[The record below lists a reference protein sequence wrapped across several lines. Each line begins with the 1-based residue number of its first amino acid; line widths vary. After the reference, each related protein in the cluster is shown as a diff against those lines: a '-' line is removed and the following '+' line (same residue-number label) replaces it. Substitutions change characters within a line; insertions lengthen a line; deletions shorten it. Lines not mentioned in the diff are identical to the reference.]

1 MAMRA
6 MLVMTR
12 YELHE
17 AIRNRWLL
25 AYGALFAVL
34 ALGLS
39 LVGLSTIGAVGL
51 EGYGRTTAS
60 LINLCLLLVP
70 LVALLLGSAG
80 ISGDRESGALEL
92 FLAQPIDRS
101 EMLVGRFA
109 GSLAAIGLATLTGF
123 GVAGVLVGLATGA
136 TGGFQYL
143 AFLGIALAL
152 AAVYLAIGIA
162 VSVASRSRL
171 KATAAALAVWF
182 TSVVFFDLMLIG
194 AGAVAGAGTRL
205 LAALLLLNPVDVARL
220 LALLLLDSSLEMLG
234 PVGGF
239 LVTRFGSGG
248 ATGLLIGALAVWTI
262 APVLIAVALFEGRD
276 PT

>member
-1 MAMRA
+1 MNTI
-6 MLVMTR
+6 LVMTG
-12 YELHE
+12 YELSE

-39 LVGLSTIGAVGL
+39 LIGLSTIGAVGL

-92 FLAQPIDRS
+92 FLAQPVERS
-101 EMLVGRFA
+101 ELLIGRFV

-123 GVAGVLVGLATGA
+123 GLAGVLVGLATGA
-136 TGGFQYL
+136 TGGLQYL
-143 AFLGIALAL
+143 AFLSIALAL

-162 VSVASRSRL
+162 ISVAARTRIR
-171 KATAAALAVWF
+171 ATAMALVVWF
-182 TSVVFFDLMLIG
+182 ASVVFFDLMLIG

-205 LAALLLLNPVDVARL
+205 LAALLLLNPVDIARL

-239 LVTRFGSGG
+239 LIARFGSGG
-248 ATGLLIGALAVWTI
+248 AAGLLIGALILWTV
-262 APVLIAVALFEGRD
+262 APVLIAVALFDGRD
-276 PT
+276 QI

>member
-1 MAMRA
+1 MNAI
-6 MLVMTR
+6 LVMTR
-12 YELHE
+12 YELNE

-39 LVGLSTIGAVGL
+39 LIGLSTIGAVGL

-70 LVALLLGSAG
+70 LVALLVGSAG

-92 FLAQPIDRS
+92 FLAQPVERS
-101 EMLVGRFA
+101 ELLIGRFV

-123 GVAGVLVGLATGA
+123 GLAGVLVGLATGA
-136 TGGFQYL
+136 SGGLQYL

-162 VSVASRSRL
+162 ISVASRSRIR
-171 KATAAALAVWF
+171 ATAVALVVWF

-205 LAALLLLNPVDVARL
+205 LAALLLLNPVDIARL

-239 LVTRFGSGG
+239 LTAQFGSGG
-248 ATGLLIGALAVWTI
+248 TTGLLIGALVLWII
-262 APVLIAVALFEGRD
+262 APVLIAVSLFDGRD

>member
-1 MAMRA
+1 MNAI
-6 MLVMTR
+6 LVMTL
-12 YELHE
+12 YELSE

-39 LVGLSTIGAVGL
+39 LIGLSTIGAVGL

-70 LVALLLGSAG
+70 MVALLLGSAG

-92 FLAQPIDRS
+92 FLAQPVERS
-101 EMLVGRFA
+101 ELLIGRFV

-123 GVAGVLVGLATGA
+123 GLAGVLVGLATGA
-136 TGGFQYL
+136 TGGLQYL

-152 AAVYLAIGIA
+152 AAVYLAIGI
-162 VSVASRSRL
+162 VISVAARSRIR
-171 KATAAALAVWF
+171 ATAMALVVWF
-182 TSVVFFDLMLIG
+182 ASVIFFDLMLIG

-205 LAALLLLNPVDVARL
+205 LAALLLLNPVDIARL

-239 LVTRFGSGG
+239 LIARFGSGG
-248 ATGLLIGALAVWTI
+248 TAGLLAGALVLWTV
-262 APVLIAVALFEGRD
+262 APVLIAVALFDGRD

>member
-1 MAMRA
+1 MNAV
-6 MLVMTR
+6 LVMTR
-12 YELHE
+12 YELNE

-39 LVGLSTIGAVGL
+39 LIGLSTIGAVGL

-92 FLAQPIDRS
+92 FLAQPVERS
-101 EMLVGRFA
+101 ELLVGRFV

-123 GVAGVLVGLATGA
+123 GLAGVLVGLATGA
-136 TGGFQYL
+136 NGGLQYL
-143 AFLGIALAL
+143 GFLSIALAL

-162 VSVASRSRL
+162 ISVAARSRIR
-171 KATAAALAVWF
+171 ATAVALVVWF
-182 TSVVFFDLMLIG
+182 TSVVFFDLLLIG
-194 AGAVAGAGTRL
+194 AGAIAGAGTRL
-205 LAALLLLNPVDVARL
+205 LAALLLLNPVDIARL

-239 LVTRFGSGG
+239 LIAQFGSGG
-248 ATGLLIGALAVWTI
+248 TTGVLVAALVLWII
-262 APVLIAVALFEGRD
+262 APVLIAVALFDGRD
-276 PT
+276 QV

>member
-1 MAMRA
+1 MNAI
-6 MLVMTR
+6 LVMTR
-12 YELHE
+12 YELSE

-39 LVGLSTIGAVGL
+39 LIGLSTIGAVGL

-92 FLAQPIDRS
+92 FLAQPVERS
-101 EMLVGRFA
+101 ELLIGRFV

-123 GVAGVLVGLATGA
+123 GLAGVLVGLATGA
-136 TGGFQYL
+136 TGGLQYL
-143 AFLGIALAL
+143 AFLGISLAL
-152 AAVYLAIGIA
+152 AAVYLAIGIVIA
-162 VSVASRSRL
+162 VAARSRTR
-171 KATAAALAVWF
+171 ATAMALVVWF
-182 TSVVFFDLMLIG
+182 ASVVFFDLMLIG

-205 LAALLLLNPVDVARL
+205 LAALLLLNPVDIARL

-239 LVTRFGSGG
+239 LIARFGSGG
-248 ATGLLIGALAVWTI
+248 ATALLAGALALWTV
-262 APVLIAVALFEGRD
+262 APVLIAVALFDGRD
-276 PT
+276 QI

>member
-1 MAMRA
+1 MNAI
-6 MLVMTR
+6 LVMTH
-12 YELHE
+12 YELSE

-25 AYGALFAVL
+25 VYGALFAVL

-39 LVGLSTIGAVGL
+39 LIGLSTIGAVGL

-92 FLAQPIDRS
+92 FLAQPVERS
-101 EMLVGRFA
+101 ELLIGRFV

-123 GVAGVLVGLATGA
+123 GLAGVLVGLATGA
-136 TGGFQYL
+136 NGGLQYL
-143 AFLGIALAL
+143 AFLSIALAL

-162 VSVASRSRL
+162 ISVAARSRIR
-171 KATAAALAVWF
+171 ATAMALVVWF
-182 TSVVFFDLMLIG
+182 ASVVFFDLLLIG

-205 LAALLLLNPVDVARL
+205 LAALLLLNPVDIARL

-239 LVTRFGSGG
+239 LIARFGSGG
-248 ATGLLIGALAVWTI
+248 AAGLLIGALVLWTV
-262 APVLIAVALFEGRD
+262 APVLIAVALFDGRD
-276 PT
+276 HI

>member
-1 MAMRA
+1 MNAI
-6 MLVMTR
+6 LVMTR
-12 YELHE
+12 YELSE

-39 LVGLSTIGAVGL
+39 LIGLSTIGAVGL

-70 LVALLLGSAG
+70 LVALLLGSGG

-92 FLAQPIDRS
+92 FLAQPVERS
-101 EMLVGRFA
+101 ELLIGRFV

-123 GVAGVLVGLATGA
+123 GLAGVLVGLATGA
-136 TGGFQYL
+136 TGGLQYL

-162 VSVASRSRL
+162 IAVAARSRIR
-171 KATAAALAVWF
+171 ATAMALVVWF
-182 TSVVFFDLMLIG
+182 ASVVFFDLMLIG

-205 LAALLLLNPVDVARL
+205 LAALLLLNPVDIARL

-239 LVTRFGSGG
+239 LIARFGSGG
-248 ATGLLIGALAVWTI
+248 AAGLLIGALVLWTV
-262 APVLIAVALFEGRD
+262 APVLIAVALFDGRD
-276 PT
+276 QI

>member
-1 MAMRA
+1 MHAV
-6 MLVMTR
+6 LVMGR

-70 LVALLLGSAG
+70 LVALLLGSTG

-101 EMLVGRFA
+101 ELLVGRFV
-109 GSLAAIGLATLTGF
+109 GSLAAIGLATVTGF
-123 GVAGVLVGLATGA
+123 GLAGVLVGLATGA
-136 TGGFQYL
+136 NGGLQYL

-162 VSVASRSRL
+162 TSVVARSRI
-171 KATAAALAVWF
+171 KATAVARVIWF
-182 TSVVFFDLMLIG
+182 ISVVFFDLVLIG

-205 LAALLLLNPVDVARL
+205 LAALLLLNPVDIARV

-248 ATGLLIGALAVWTI
+248 ATGLLIGALAVWTV
-262 APVLIAVALFEGRD
+262 APVLVAIAVFDGRD

>member
-1 MAMRA
+1 MNAI
-6 MLVMTR
+6 LVMTR
-12 YELHE
+12 YELSE

-39 LVGLSTIGAVGL
+39 LIGLSTIGAVGL

-92 FLAQPIDRS
+92 FLAQPVERS
-101 EMLVGRFA
+101 ELLIGRFV

-123 GVAGVLVGLATGA
+123 GLAGVLVGLATGA
-136 TGGFQYL
+136 TGGLQYL
-143 AFLGIALAL
+143 AFLGISLAL

-162 VSVASRSRL
+162 IAVAARSRTR
-171 KATAAALAVWF
+171 ATAMALVVWF
-182 TSVVFFDLMLIG
+182 ASVVFFDLMLIG

-205 LAALLLLNPVDVARL
+205 LAALLLLNPVDIARL

-239 LVTRFGSGG
+239 LIARFGSGG
-248 ATGLLIGALAVWTI
+248 AAGLLSGALVLWTV
-262 APVLIAVALFEGRD
+262 APVLIAVALFDGRD
-276 PT
+276 QI